1 MKLTKHTTY
10 SARHMPQLAQ
20 QQQNAETP
28 IGAGYTHYGRGTD
41 IAREEYMATA
51 NSHNT
56 SVSQLPIEI
65 DVDPLLK
72 DIVFSED
79 LEQKKLVMRLYT
91 DIYHNHNIAGSIV
104 DIKSQLMFSEFTLG
118 GILDRKVAEDFQENI
133 DRLDIRTLMPEIDV
147 DYNVKGAFVGSLL
160 YNGTNQVF
168 SRIMPHG
175 YENTKVDQ
183 LPFHGTDPLIT
194 VAFPES
200 VRSTMQS
207 DSPRVKALREFLG
220 SDVMKQLSNEAL
232 ELDPK
237 STVYVP
243 RRGST
248 GSTANSYYRRV
259 LPWYLMEKNL
269 FRGTLVR
276 SAMRQKG
283 ILHVTLD
290 GAGEWEPTIADM
302 QAVMDMFMNAD
313 ADPIGAVVA
322 TRGGISTEEIRDPT
336 GGWTIFDNKDAIDGY
351 IMKAL
356 GISDAFLSGDACMV
370 GSTLIPTIEHG
381 LIRIDSLGTSE
392 QKDRKLHDIDITV
405 SSRFGNIKAKKWLY
419 NGKRKTLKIETDL
432 GNELRCTPNH
442 PLLVLDS
449 EELATDWVRS
459 DRLKVGDLLC
469 IPVRETLR
477 TAPLPLNL
485 SEHKT
490 LHKKVSNVNM
500 LTKPE
505 VMTPELAYFLG
516 MFIAEGHWSNG
527 DTRITIT
534 NTNVAL
540 LNRCADYFEKTFGI
554 AIELR
559 ALPNRKG
566 DAYEINGVKGTLNKD
581 CYSVGIG
588 SVQLMT
594 WLEELGVWAQRGEKS
609 MSHYKDVPWCIL
621 EADAE
626 SQYAFLAAFLEGDG
640 SIHWEKGSIEWVS
653 SSKKVRTKLQLILQA
668 MGFIAYVRKTR
679 VGISSLDSE
688 NLFDKLQPYMLEK
701 YIVNL
706 KQRKARNS
714 YFVPGAFVKQLLK
727 ERKVKDTRHGS
738 YFTNDAGDEIL
749 VTGFKQQTDVN
760 FLYDCYGSGKYN
772 LLISQL
778 KEISESTHEKL
789 VGLLELRYK
798 FVKVT
803 AIKKGKERDVYDIS
817 MGAEQE
823 PAFVANGCVVHNT
836 YTNGDT
842 STSLF
847 IDGVRNE
854 RDYLTRKVLYN
865 KIFPMISAMKGYTI
879 NNNGKL
885 VTRGNSLE
893 KLDPLGSYERLSDG
907 TRLLIPSVHWE
918 KTLKPE
924 GDQQYMDLLQA
935 LTDKGVPVP
944 MRAMTAAAGFNLDRL
959 LATQESDL
967 HIQERVYEYQKNVK
981 ELKKKYGI
989 SDDAMGG
996 GGGEGGFAANGKI
1009 AAMANNGQ
1017 LHQMMDEMRML
1028 TNSYYNQNLDTTQS
1042 DVLARGQGRMVGLA
1056 NRDFGELS
1064 EVGGETHDGKKRWL
1078 PNQKLANERA
1088 NRKIVKMLN
1097 NMQAKGTQHNVRRT
1111 VTPFY

>member
-1 MKLTKHTTY
+1 MKLTKRTTY
-10 SARHMPQLAQ
+10 SARHVPTAGRQVD
-20 QQQNAETP
+20 
-28 IGAGYTHYGRGTD
+28 IGSGQTHYDRSTEIRD
-41 IAREEYMATA
+41 EYMATA

-79 LEQKKLVMRLYT
+79 LEQKKLVMRLYS
-91 DIYHNHNIAGSIV
+91 DIYYNHNIAGSIV

-118 GILDRKVAEDFQENI
+118 GILDRKVSEDFQENI
-133 DRLDIRTLMPEIDV
+133 DRLDVRTLMPEIDV

-356 GISDAFLSGDACMV
+356 GISDAFLSGDA
-370 GSTLIPTIEHG
+370 
-381 LIRIDSLGTSE
+381 
-392 QKDRKLHDIDITV
+392 
-405 SSRFGNIKAKKWLY
+405 
-419 NGKRKTLKIETDL
+419 
-432 GNELRCTPNH
+432 
-442 PLLVLDS
+442 
-449 EELATDWVRS
+449 
-459 DRLKVGDLLC
+459 
-469 IPVRETLR
+469 
-477 TAPLPLNL
+477 
-485 SEHKT
+485 
-490 LHKKVSNVNM
+490 
-500 LTKPE
+500 
-505 VMTPELAYFLG
+505 
-516 MFIAEGHWSNG
+516 
-527 DTRITIT
+527 
-534 NTNVAL
+534 
-540 LNRCADYFEKTFGI
+540 
-554 AIELR
+554 
-559 ALPNRKG
+559 
-566 DAYEINGVKGTLNKD
+566 
-581 CYSVGIG
+581 
-588 SVQLMT
+588 
-594 WLEELGVWAQRGEKS
+594 
-609 MSHYKDVPWCIL
+609 
-621 EADAE
+621 
-626 SQYAFLAAFLEGDG
+626 
-640 SIHWEKGSIEWVS
+640 
-653 SSKKVRTKLQLILQA
+653 
-668 MGFIAYVRKTR
+668 
-679 VGISSLDSE
+679 
-688 NLFDKLQPYMLEK
+688 
-701 YIVNL
+701 
-706 KQRKARNS
+706 
-714 YFVPGAFVKQLLK
+714 
-727 ERKVKDTRHGS
+727 
-738 YFTNDAGDEIL
+738 
-749 VTGFKQQTDVN
+749 
-760 FLYDCYGSGKYN
+760 
-772 LLISQL
+772 
-778 KEISESTHEKL
+778 
-789 VGLLELRYK
+789 
-798 FVKVT
+798 
-803 AIKKGKERDVYDIS
+803 
-817 MGAEQE
+817 
-823 PAFVANGCVVHNT
+823 T

-865 KIFPMISAMKGYTI
+865 KIFPMISAMKGYTL
-879 NNNGKL
+879 NPNGKL

-924 GDQQYMDLLQA
+924 GDQQYMDMLQA

-996 GGGEGGFAANGKI
+996 GGGGDGGFASNSKMQALANS
-1009 AAMANNGQ
+1009 GQ
-1017 LHQMMDEMRML
+1017 LHQMMDEMRAL
-1028 TNSYYNQNLDTTQS
+1028 SNSYYNQNLDTTHS
-1042 DVLARGQGRMVGLA
+1042 DVLARGKGRIMSLA
-1056 NRDFGELS
+1056 NRDFGELQ
-1064 EVGGETHDGKKRWL
+1064 EVPGHDSLGKKRYL

-1088 NRKIVKMLN
+1088 NRKIVKQLRQ
-1097 NMQAKGTQHNVRRT
+1097 MQEKGTQHNVSRT

>member
-10 SARHMPQLAQ
+10 SARHVPTGGR
-20 QQQNAETP
+20 NVD
-28 IGAGYTHYGRGTD
+28 IGAGQTHYDRSTE
-41 IAREEYMATA
+41 IQNEYMATA

-79 LEQKKLVMRLYT
+79 LEQKKLVMRLYS
-91 DIYHNHNIAGSIV
+91 DIYYNHNIAGSIV

-118 GILDRKVAEDFQENI
+118 GILDRKVSEDFQENI
-133 DRLDIRTLMPEIDV
+133 DRLDVRTLMPEIDV

-220 SDVMKQLSNEAL
+220 ADVMKQLSNEAL

-248 GSTANSYYRRV
+248 GSTATSYYRRV

-356 GISDAFLSGDACMV
+356 GISDAFLSGDA
-370 GSTLIPTIEHG
+370 
-381 LIRIDSLGTSE
+381 
-392 QKDRKLHDIDITV
+392 
-405 SSRFGNIKAKKWLY
+405 
-419 NGKRKTLKIETDL
+419 
-432 GNELRCTPNH
+432 
-442 PLLVLDS
+442 
-449 EELATDWVRS
+449 
-459 DRLKVGDLLC
+459 
-469 IPVRETLR
+469 
-477 TAPLPLNL
+477 
-485 SEHKT
+485 
-490 LHKKVSNVNM
+490 
-500 LTKPE
+500 
-505 VMTPELAYFLG
+505 
-516 MFIAEGHWSNG
+516 
-527 DTRITIT
+527 
-534 NTNVAL
+534 
-540 LNRCADYFEKTFGI
+540 
-554 AIELR
+554 
-559 ALPNRKG
+559 
-566 DAYEINGVKGTLNKD
+566 
-581 CYSVGIG
+581 
-588 SVQLMT
+588 
-594 WLEELGVWAQRGEKS
+594 
-609 MSHYKDVPWCIL
+609 
-621 EADAE
+621 
-626 SQYAFLAAFLEGDG
+626 
-640 SIHWEKGSIEWVS
+640 
-653 SSKKVRTKLQLILQA
+653 
-668 MGFIAYVRKTR
+668 
-679 VGISSLDSE
+679 
-688 NLFDKLQPYMLEK
+688 
-701 YIVNL
+701 
-706 KQRKARNS
+706 
-714 YFVPGAFVKQLLK
+714 
-727 ERKVKDTRHGS
+727 
-738 YFTNDAGDEIL
+738 
-749 VTGFKQQTDVN
+749 
-760 FLYDCYGSGKYN
+760 
-772 LLISQL
+772 
-778 KEISESTHEKL
+778 
-789 VGLLELRYK
+789 
-798 FVKVT
+798 
-803 AIKKGKERDVYDIS
+803 
-817 MGAEQE
+817 
-823 PAFVANGCVVHNT
+823 T

-879 NNNGKL
+879 NNSGKL
-885 VTRGNSLE
+885 VTRGNSLD

-996 GGGEGGFAANGKI
+996 GGGDGGFASNGKLQ
-1009 AAMANNGQ
+1009 ALANSGQ
-1017 LHQMMDEMRML
+1017 LHQLMDEMRIL
-1028 TNSYYNQNLDTTQS
+1028 TNSYYNNNLDNTQS
-1042 DVLARGQGRMVGLA
+1042 DVLARGTGRIVGLA
-1056 NRDFGELS
+1056 RDYGELS
-1064 EVGGETHDGKKRWL
+1064 EIGGETHDGKKRWL

>member
-10 SARHMPQLAQ
+10 SARHVPTGGRQVD
-20 QQQNAETP
+20 
-28 IGAGYTHYGRGTD
+28 IGAGQTHYDRSTE
-41 IAREEYMATA
+41 IQNEYMATA

-79 LEQKKLVMRLYT
+79 LEQKKLVMRLYS
-91 DIYHNHNIAGSIV
+91 DIYYNHNIAGSIV

-356 GISDAFLSGDACMV
+356 GISDAFLSGDA
-370 GSTLIPTIEHG
+370 
-381 LIRIDSLGTSE
+381 
-392 QKDRKLHDIDITV
+392 
-405 SSRFGNIKAKKWLY
+405 
-419 NGKRKTLKIETDL
+419 
-432 GNELRCTPNH
+432 
-442 PLLVLDS
+442 
-449 EELATDWVRS
+449 
-459 DRLKVGDLLC
+459 
-469 IPVRETLR
+469 
-477 TAPLPLNL
+477 
-485 SEHKT
+485 
-490 LHKKVSNVNM
+490 
-500 LTKPE
+500 
-505 VMTPELAYFLG
+505 
-516 MFIAEGHWSNG
+516 
-527 DTRITIT
+527 
-534 NTNVAL
+534 
-540 LNRCADYFEKTFGI
+540 
-554 AIELR
+554 
-559 ALPNRKG
+559 
-566 DAYEINGVKGTLNKD
+566 
-581 CYSVGIG
+581 
-588 SVQLMT
+588 
-594 WLEELGVWAQRGEKS
+594 
-609 MSHYKDVPWCIL
+609 
-621 EADAE
+621 
-626 SQYAFLAAFLEGDG
+626 
-640 SIHWEKGSIEWVS
+640 
-653 SSKKVRTKLQLILQA
+653 
-668 MGFIAYVRKTR
+668 
-679 VGISSLDSE
+679 
-688 NLFDKLQPYMLEK
+688 
-701 YIVNL
+701 
-706 KQRKARNS
+706 
-714 YFVPGAFVKQLLK
+714 
-727 ERKVKDTRHGS
+727 
-738 YFTNDAGDEIL
+738 
-749 VTGFKQQTDVN
+749 
-760 FLYDCYGSGKYN
+760 
-772 LLISQL
+772 
-778 KEISESTHEKL
+778 
-789 VGLLELRYK
+789 
-798 FVKVT
+798 
-803 AIKKGKERDVYDIS
+803 
-817 MGAEQE
+817 
-823 PAFVANGCVVHNT
+823 T

-879 NNNGKL
+879 NNSGKL

-893 KLDPLGSYERLSDG
+893 KLDPLGSYERLTDG

-989 SDDAMGG
+989 SDDAGAGG
-996 GGGEGGFAANGKI
+996 GDGGFASNGRI
-1009 AAMANNGQ
+1009 AAMANSGQ
-1017 LHQMMDEMRML
+1017 LHQLMDEMRAL
-1028 TNSYYNQNLDTTQS
+1028 SNSYYNQNLDTTHS
-1042 DVLARGQGRMVGLA
+1042 DVLARGQGRMLSLA

-1064 EVGGETHDGKKRWL
+1064 EVPGHDSLGKKRYL

-1088 NRKIVKMLN
+1088 NRKIVKQLRQ
-1097 NMQAKGTQHNVRRT
+1097 MQERGTQHNVRRT

>member
-1 MKLTKHTTY
+1 MKLTKRTTY
-10 SARHMPQLAQ
+10 SARHQPSGGRQVD
-20 QQQNAETP
+20 
-28 IGAGYTHYGRGTD
+28 IGAGQTHYDRSTEIRD
-41 IAREEYMATA
+41 EYMATA

-79 LEQKKLVMRLYT
+79 LEQKKLVMRLYS
-91 DIYHNHNIAGSIV
+91 DIYYNHNIAGSIV

-118 GILDRKVAEDFQENI
+118 GILDRKVSEDFQENI

-356 GISDAFLSGDACMV
+356 GISDAFLSGDA
-370 GSTLIPTIEHG
+370 
-381 LIRIDSLGTSE
+381 
-392 QKDRKLHDIDITV
+392 
-405 SSRFGNIKAKKWLY
+405 
-419 NGKRKTLKIETDL
+419 
-432 GNELRCTPNH
+432 
-442 PLLVLDS
+442 
-449 EELATDWVRS
+449 
-459 DRLKVGDLLC
+459 
-469 IPVRETLR
+469 
-477 TAPLPLNL
+477 
-485 SEHKT
+485 
-490 LHKKVSNVNM
+490 
-500 LTKPE
+500 
-505 VMTPELAYFLG
+505 
-516 MFIAEGHWSNG
+516 
-527 DTRITIT
+527 
-534 NTNVAL
+534 
-540 LNRCADYFEKTFGI
+540 
-554 AIELR
+554 
-559 ALPNRKG
+559 
-566 DAYEINGVKGTLNKD
+566 
-581 CYSVGIG
+581 
-588 SVQLMT
+588 
-594 WLEELGVWAQRGEKS
+594 
-609 MSHYKDVPWCIL
+609 
-621 EADAE
+621 
-626 SQYAFLAAFLEGDG
+626 
-640 SIHWEKGSIEWVS
+640 
-653 SSKKVRTKLQLILQA
+653 
-668 MGFIAYVRKTR
+668 
-679 VGISSLDSE
+679 
-688 NLFDKLQPYMLEK
+688 
-701 YIVNL
+701 
-706 KQRKARNS
+706 
-714 YFVPGAFVKQLLK
+714 
-727 ERKVKDTRHGS
+727 
-738 YFTNDAGDEIL
+738 
-749 VTGFKQQTDVN
+749 
-760 FLYDCYGSGKYN
+760 
-772 LLISQL
+772 
-778 KEISESTHEKL
+778 
-789 VGLLELRYK
+789 
-798 FVKVT
+798 
-803 AIKKGKERDVYDIS
+803 
-817 MGAEQE
+817 
-823 PAFVANGCVVHNT
+823 T

-879 NNNGKL
+879 NPNGKL
-885 VTRGNSLE
+885 VVRGNSLE

-924 GDQQYMDLLQA
+924 GDQQYMDMLQA

-967 HIQERVYEYQKNVK
+967 HIQERVYEYQKSVK

-996 GGGEGGFAANGKI
+996 GGGDGGFASNGKI
-1009 AAMANNGQ
+1009 AAMANSGQ
-1017 LHQMMDEMRML
+1017 LHQMMDEMRAL
-1028 TNSYYNQNLDTTQS
+1028 SNSYYNQNLDSTHS
-1042 DVLARGQGRMVGLA
+1042 DVLARGPGKMMSLA
-1056 NRDFGELS
+1056 NRDFGELQ
-1064 EVGGETHDGKKRWL
+1064 EVPGHDSLGKKRYL

-1088 NRKIVKMLN
+1088 NRKIVAQLRR
-1097 NMQAKGTQHNVRRT
+1097 MQEQGTQHNVKRT

>member
-1 MKLTKHTTY
+1 MRIRKY
-10 SARHMPQLAQ
+10 DRARPAPQQAQ
-20 QQQNAETP
+20 TRNADLGVSQN
-28 IGAGYTHYGRGTD
+28 HYENRLD
-41 IAREEYMATA
+41 RELEDQYVATA
-51 NSHNT
+51 AGGSNT
-56 SVSQLPIEI
+56 SVSQMPIEI
-65 DVDPLLK
+65 DIDPLLK

-79 LEQKKLVMRLYT
+79 LEQKKLVMRLYS
-91 DIYHNHNIAGSIV
+91 DIYYNNSIAGSIV
-104 DIKSQLMFSEFTLG
+104 DIKSTLMFSEFTVG
-118 GILDRKVAEDFQENI
+118 GILDRKISDDFQENL
-133 DRLDIRTLMPEIDV
+133 DRLDIRTLMPDIDL
-147 DYNVKGAFVGSLL
+147 DYNVKGGFIGSLL
-160 YNGTNQVF
+160 YNGTSKVF

-175 YENTKVDQ
+175 YENTKIDQ

-194 VAFPES
+194 VAFPEHI
-200 VRSTMQS
+200 RATMQS
-207 DSPRVKALREFLG
+207 DSPRVKAIRDYLG
-220 SDVMKQLSNEAL
+220 ADVMKQLSNEAL

-237 STVYVP
+237 STIYVP
-243 RRGST
+243 RRSGST
-248 GSTANSYYRRV
+248 STATSYYRRV
-259 LPWYLMEKNL
+259 LPWYLLEKNL

-290 GAGEWEPTIADM
+290 GAGEWEPTLADM

-322 TRGGISTEEIRDPT
+322 TRGGVSTEEIRDPT
-336 GGWTIFDNKDAIDGY
+336 GGWTIFDNKDAIDS
-351 IMKAL
+351 IMMKAL

-370 GSTLIPTIEHG
+370 GSTLIPTVEHG
-381 LIRIDSLGTSE
+381 LITIESLGTIE

-405 SSRFGNIKAKKWLY
+405 SSRFGNIKAKKWMY

-449 EELATDWVRS
+449 EELVTDWVRS

-469 IPVRETLR
+469 VPVRETLR
-477 TAPLPLNL
+477 TAPLKLNL

-640 SIHWEKGSIEWVS
+640 SIHCEKGSIEWVS

-701 YIVNL
+701 YIVTF

-714 YFVPGAFVKQLLK
+714 YFVPGAFVKQILR
-727 ERKVKDTRHGS
+727 ERKIKDTRHGS

-842 STSLF
+842 STSFF
-847 IDGVRNE
+847 IDAVRSE

-865 KIFPMISAMKGYTI
+865 KVFPMISAMKGYTL
-879 NNNGKL
+879 NERGKL
-885 VTRGNSLE
+885 ITRGDCLD
-893 KLDPLGSYERLSDG
+893 KIDPLGSFERLNDG
-907 TRLLIPSVHWE
+907 SRLLIPSVHWE

-924 GDQQYMDLLQA
+924 GDQQYMDMLQA

-944 MRAMTAAAGFNLDRL
+944 MRAMAAAGGFNLDRL
-959 LATQESDL
+959 LAAQDADL
-967 HIQERVYEYQKNVK
+967 HIQESVYEYAKK
-981 ELKKKYGI
+981 IKDLKKKYGI
-989 SDDAMGG
+989 GDDAGGDGG
-996 GGGEGGFAANGKI
+996 GGMGGFASSERVQALARNNPDLFHAF
-1009 AAMANNGQ
+1009 AAEAQ
-1017 LHQMMDEMRML
+1017 SL
-1028 TNSYYNQNLDTTQS
+1028 YNRNLDRTSS
-1042 DVLARGQGRMVGLA
+1042 DVLARGQGKIVGLA
-1056 NRDFGELS
+1056 NREYGEMS
-1064 EVGGETHDGKKRWL
+1064 EVGGMTHDGKPRYL
-1078 PNQKLANERA
+1078 INQKLGNERA
-1088 NRKIVKMLN
+1088 NRKIVKMLRE
-1097 NMQAKGTQHNVRRT
+1097 TQRAGKAHTVRT
-1111 VTPFY
+1111 TQTPLYGS

>member
-10 SARHMPQLAQ
+10 SARHVPTGGRQVD
-20 QQQNAETP
+20 
-28 IGAGYTHYGRGTD
+28 IGAGQTHYDRSTE
-41 IAREEYMATA
+41 IQNEYMATA

-79 LEQKKLVMRLYT
+79 LEQKKLVMRLYS
-91 DIYHNHNIAGSIV
+91 DIYYNHNIAGSIV

-133 DRLDIRTLMPEIDV
+133 DRLDVRTLMPEIDV

-220 SDVMKQLSNEAL
+220 ADVMKQLSNEAL

-248 GSTANSYYRRV
+248 GSTATSYYRRV

-356 GISDAFLSGDACMV
+356 GISDAFLSGDA
-370 GSTLIPTIEHG
+370 
-381 LIRIDSLGTSE
+381 
-392 QKDRKLHDIDITV
+392 
-405 SSRFGNIKAKKWLY
+405 
-419 NGKRKTLKIETDL
+419 
-432 GNELRCTPNH
+432 
-442 PLLVLDS
+442 
-449 EELATDWVRS
+449 
-459 DRLKVGDLLC
+459 
-469 IPVRETLR
+469 
-477 TAPLPLNL
+477 
-485 SEHKT
+485 
-490 LHKKVSNVNM
+490 
-500 LTKPE
+500 
-505 VMTPELAYFLG
+505 
-516 MFIAEGHWSNG
+516 
-527 DTRITIT
+527 
-534 NTNVAL
+534 
-540 LNRCADYFEKTFGI
+540 
-554 AIELR
+554 
-559 ALPNRKG
+559 
-566 DAYEINGVKGTLNKD
+566 
-581 CYSVGIG
+581 
-588 SVQLMT
+588 
-594 WLEELGVWAQRGEKS
+594 
-609 MSHYKDVPWCIL
+609 
-621 EADAE
+621 
-626 SQYAFLAAFLEGDG
+626 
-640 SIHWEKGSIEWVS
+640 
-653 SSKKVRTKLQLILQA
+653 
-668 MGFIAYVRKTR
+668 
-679 VGISSLDSE
+679 
-688 NLFDKLQPYMLEK
+688 
-701 YIVNL
+701 
-706 KQRKARNS
+706 
-714 YFVPGAFVKQLLK
+714 
-727 ERKVKDTRHGS
+727 
-738 YFTNDAGDEIL
+738 
-749 VTGFKQQTDVN
+749 
-760 FLYDCYGSGKYN
+760 
-772 LLISQL
+772 
-778 KEISESTHEKL
+778 
-789 VGLLELRYK
+789 
-798 FVKVT
+798 
-803 AIKKGKERDVYDIS
+803 
-817 MGAEQE
+817 
-823 PAFVANGCVVHNT
+823 T

-879 NNNGKL
+879 NSNGKL

-924 GDQQYMDLLQA
+924 GDQQYMDMLQA

-981 ELKKKYGI
+981 DLKKKYGI

-996 GGGEGGFAANGKI
+996 GGGDGGFASNGKLQ
-1009 AAMANNGQ
+1009 ALANSGQ
-1017 LHQMMDEMRML
+1017 LHQLMDEMRAL
-1028 TNSYYNQNLDTTQS
+1028 SNSYYNNNLDHTHS
-1042 DVLARGQGRMVGLA
+1042 DVLARGTGKMVSLA

-1064 EVGGETHDGKKRWL
+1064 EIGGETHDGKKRWL